1 MTRLCDVATLIRS
14 KNAGP
19 FELTIDVLFPNLVSL
34 KRVVASDVLN
44 RERVAD
50 FYHLDPT
57 IIRIYIYE
65 PGLAIKISFP
75 RPIPSGGLSDFDVTG
90 GQQYAP
96 LVDLALP
103 DGWDSME
110 GDQVA

>member
-19 FELTIDVLFPNLVSL
+19 FELTVDVLFPDLVTL
-34 KRVVASDVLN
+34 RRVVASDVLN

-50 FYHLDPT
+50 IYHLDPAIVRT
-57 IIRIYIYE
+57 YIYE

-75 RPIPSGGLSDFDVTG
+75 RPIPSGAPSEFDLTG

-103 DGWDSME
+103 VGWDSLE